1 MTDPKY
7 PSARLPCSWENPV
20 AAAIRTA
27 LGVSEDE
34 PVVVTTPQFERPA
47 GWPAPESAPTS
58 WLAWIALFECTPTQ
72 LKAMGCG
79 NWDGGLFLFPAE
91 WYDHIPEGLP
101 VETVNGVI
109 KQFQRG
115 VSDNQ
120 RRCGCLPY
128 GIRIGPSTDGCDDDC
143 GSNQAIVTAAL
154 DAGNTTPKKMEVSHV
169 KLG

>member
-1 MTDPKY
+1 
-7 PSARLPCSWENPV
+7 
-20 AAAIRTA
+20 
-27 LGVSEDE
+27 
-34 PVVVTTPQFERPA
+34 
-47 GWPAPESAPTS
+47 
-58 WLAWIALFECTPTQ
+58 LAWIALFECTPTQ